1 MVERKIDERTFD
13 FALMIVDAY
22 KPVVG
27 FRF

>member
-1 MVERKIDERTFD
+1 MGDRKINERTFD